1 MRLHEISTATSMSDL
16 DEQLQAYMTL
26 DPIQFQKHY
35 GMSKQQWYQ
44 RNKAVVGKLDQHHT
58 HKGHTYRYHI
68 PGEDTYL
75 DRYETKHF
83 TTDLEAEKYLARL
96 KSTNPNCSMKKIN

>member
-1 MRLHEISTATSMSDL
+1 MRLYEIANSMSEL
-16 DEQLQAYMTL
+16 DIELQDYKTL
-26 DPIQFQKHY
+26 DPIQFQKNY
-35 GMSKQQWYQ
+35 KISKQQWYQ
-44 RNKAVVGKLDQHHT
+44 QNKGVVGKLDQHHT

-83 TTDLEAEKYLARL
+83 ETDLEAQKELRRL
-96 KSTNPNCSMKKIN
+96 QAMYPATTMRKVN

>member
-1 MRLHEISTATSMSDL
+1 MRLYEITNSMGEL
-16 DEQLQAYMTL
+16 DIELQDYKAL
-26 DPIQFQKHY
+26 DPIQFQKNY
-35 GMSKQQWYQ
+35 KLSKQQWYQ
-44 RNKAVVGKLDQHHT
+44 QNKDVVGKLDQHHT

-83 TTDLEAEKYLARL
+83 ETDSEAQKELRRLQAINPATTMRKV
-96 KSTNPNCSMKKIN
+96 N